1 MIYLI
6 RHGEPAFPDGKRLC
20 LGRMD
25 LPLSAAGQEQA
36 EQVGLYLQRKLPN
49 ARIVSSPLL
58 RCRQTANPAGLPYEI
73 CPELAEVDMGCWT
86 GLPFD
91 EIRLRW
97 PELYER
103 RGRDPLYIS
112 PPGGE
117 TMSQCG
123 TRVTA
128 CLRRL
133 LEEKP
138 EEDLVIVAHSGVNR
152 MLQAALTGMKLPGAM
167 NYGTITGVTWQ
178 QERFRVAFSGQAPE
192 VLIQQEINYGEE

>member
-58 RCRQTANPAGLPYEI
+58 RCRQTAGPAGLPYEI

-123 TRVTA
+123 T
-128 CLRRL
+128 
-133 LEEKP
+133 
-138 EEDLVIVAHSGVNR
+138 
-152 MLQAALTGMKLPGAM
+152 TGFHVPRGTLDPDRSEQFSHTGLSPCFAGLP
-167 NYGTITGVTWQ
+167 
-178 QERFRVAFSGQAPE
+178 RPFC
-192 VLIQQEINYGEE
+192 

>member
-1 MIYLI
+1 MKDFWTMCES
-6 RHGEPAFPDGKRLC
+6 GWKADD
-20 LGRMD
+20 D
-25 LPLSAAGQEQA
+25 LSDPPWRTCVSGWKAILPGTNGSALSAAGQEQA

-58 RCRQTANPAGLPYEI
+58 RCRQTAGPAGLPYEI

-112 PPGGE
+112 PPG
-117 TMSQCG
+117 
-123 TRVTA
+123 
-128 CLRRL
+128 RRDH
-133 LEEKP
+133 EPVRNPCDSMPPATSGGKP
-138 EEDLVIVAHSGVNR
+138 ERILSS
-152 MLQAALTGMKLPGAM
+152 LPTAVSTEC
-167 NYGTITGVTWQ
+167 Y
-178 QERFRVAFSGQAPE
+178 RRR
-192 VLIQQEINYGEE
+192 